1 MESAFLSAISFERQ
15 DSSMARDAR
24 GSIID
29 ASWELFKEKGFEKTT
44 IDDII
49 AKAGIAKGTFYHHFQ
64 GKSALLGTLSD
75 VFDEQYRE
83 MDAELD
89 PEGSVVE
96 QIEYLNRRMFG
107 WIEKHV
113 PVELLSAQLASQLN
127 ERGDRSLVN
136 QDRFY
141 FAIHRKLVARGQDR
155 GEITRDY
162 STHDIVRLYAMAER
176 SMLYD
181 WCLHQ
186 GAQPLV
192 GEPTR
197 IVAEVLSRFVRR
209 I

>member
-1 MESAFLSAISFERQ
+1 MV
-15 DSSMARDAR
+15 RDAR
-24 GSIID
+24 SSIID
-29 ASWELFKEKGFEKTT
+29 ASWELFKEKGYEKTT

-49 AKAGIAKGTFYHHFQ
+49 EKAGIAKGTFYHHFQ

-75 VFDEQYRE
+75 VFDEKYRE
-83 MDAELD
+83 LDATLD
-89 PEGSVVE
+89 PEGTVAE
-96 QIEYLNRRMFG
+96 QVRYLNVQMFG
-107 WIEKHV
+107 WIEQHV

-141 FAIHRKLVARGQDR
+141 SAIHRRLFARGQES

-162 STHDIVRLYAMAER
+162 STHDIVRFYAMAER

-186 GAQPLV
+186 GSQPLV